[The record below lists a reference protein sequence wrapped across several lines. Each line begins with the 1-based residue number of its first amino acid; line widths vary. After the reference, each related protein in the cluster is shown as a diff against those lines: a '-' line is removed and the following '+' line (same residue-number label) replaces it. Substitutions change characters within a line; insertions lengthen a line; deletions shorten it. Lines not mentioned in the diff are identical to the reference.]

1 MLFLI
6 LFEQTVYNLPFFQS
20 AVSNCCKYC
29 IPITESVLFLNDLLI
44 FRFKHIRQVNP
55 LALTVSA
62 DQIFSADNI
71 IFFKFFFKPGI
82 DLTLCLCTLD
92 DIQPVTAR
100 SLGVLRCKDLNP
112 VSVLDL
118 IIDVYKL
125 TVHSGADHLIADCTV
140 DRIGKVNR
148 CGAIRKVLHIP
159 VRCKA
164 VYIFLEQ
171 IQVTFQQ
178 A

>member
-20 AVSNCCKYC
+20 AVSDCCKYC
-29 IPITESVLFLNDLLI
+29 IPVTESVLFLNDLLI
-44 FRFKHIRQVNP
+44 FRFKHIRQINP
-55 LALTVSA
+55 LTLTVRA

-71 IFFKFFFKPGI
+71 IFFKFFLKPGI

-100 SLGVLRCKDLNP
+100 SLGVLGCQNLDS
-112 VSVLDL
+112 VSVLNL
-118 IIDVYKL
+118 IINVHKL
-125 TVHSGADHLIADCTV
+125 AIHSGANHLIADCTV

-159 VRCKA
+159 VRCEA

-171 IQVTFQQ
+171 IQVTLEQ